1 MQFWDGLNPE
11 ELSKMLQ
18 ETYLQIYEQV
28 HRGQKMNAKNT
39 HNKCWFNLVNRSE
52 MIKKIYLWHYF
63 WQHFYTSA

>member
-28 HRGQKMNAKNT
+28 HRGQKWT
-39 HNKCWFNLVNRSE
+39 Q
-52 MIKKIYLWHYF
+52 KIL
-63 WQHFYTSA
+63 TTNVDLI